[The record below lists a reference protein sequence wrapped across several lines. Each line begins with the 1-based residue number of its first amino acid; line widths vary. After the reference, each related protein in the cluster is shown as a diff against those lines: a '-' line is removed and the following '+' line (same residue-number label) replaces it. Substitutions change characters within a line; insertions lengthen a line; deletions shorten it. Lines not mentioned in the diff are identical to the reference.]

1 MSFAISRDGIPGH
14 QCPGRRPDHAWTL
27 CGTLRGVLQSPRLLI
42 SDPVL
47 KELEGILPDKLA
59 QSASITEGFI
69 NLLRSE
75 GFLITNDHPVP
86 SLPDP
91 DDEPIVA
98 SALAGGAKAF
108 VTGDKA
114 LLKLKTIEQLPIIS
128 PREFWERLSAG
139 E

>member
-1 MSFAISRDGIPGH
+1 MKVFLDTNVLASALTTRG
-14 QCPGRRPDHAWTL
+14 L
-27 CGTLRGVLQSPRLLI
+27 CAELFEVVLQSHELLI

-47 KELEGILPDKLA
+47 KELERVLAGKLG
-59 QSASITEGFI
+59 QSESITEGFTS
-69 NLLRSE
+69 LLRAE
-75 GFLITNDHPVP
+75 GYLITSDHPAP

-98 SALAGGAKAF
+98 SALAGGAKVF

-128 PREFWERLSAG
+128 PRELWERLSAG

>member
-1 MSFAISRDGIPGH
+1 MKVFLDTNVLASALTTRG
-14 QCPGRRPDHAWTL
+14 L
-27 CGTLRGVLQSPRLLI
+27 CAELFEVVLQSHELLI

-47 KELEGILPDKLA
+47 KELERILPDKLG
-59 QSASITEGFI
+59 QSESITERFI
-69 NLLRSE
+69 SLLRSE
-75 GFLITNDHPVP
+75 GFLITNDYPAP

-98 SALAGGAKAF
+98 SALAGGATVF

-114 LLKLKTIEQLPIIS
+114 LLKLITIEQLPIIS
-128 PREFWERLSAG
+128 PRAFWKRLSAG

>member
-1 MSFAISRDGIPGH
+1 VKVFLDTNVLASALTTRG
-14 QCPGRRPDHAWTL
+14 L
-27 CGTLRGVLQSPRLLI
+27 CAELFEVVLQSHQLLI

-47 KELEGILPDKLA
+47 NELERILPDKLG
-59 QSASITEGFI
+59 QSESITEGFI
-69 NLLRSE
+69 SLLRSE
-75 GFLITNDHPVP
+75 GFLITSDYPAP

-98 SALAGGAKAF
+98 SALAGGAKVF

-114 LLKLKTIEQLPIIS
+114 LLKLITIEKLLIIS

>member
-1 MSFAISRDGIPGH
+1 MKVFLDTNVLASALTTRG
-14 QCPGRRPDHAWTL
+14 L
-27 CGTLRGVLQSPRLLI
+27 CAELLEVVLQSHELLT

-47 KELEGILPDKLA
+47 KELERILPDKLG
-59 QSASITEGFI
+59 QSESITEGFI
-69 NLLRSE
+69 GLLRSE
-75 GFLITNDHPVP
+75 GFLITNDYPAP

-98 SALAGGAKAF
+98 SALAGGAKVF

-114 LLKLKTIEQLPIIS
+114 LLILKTIEQLPIIS

>member
-1 MSFAISRDGIPGH
+1 VKVFLDTNVLASALTTRG
-14 QCPGRRPDHAWTL
+14 L
-27 CGTLRGVLQSPRLLI
+27 CAELFEVVLQSHELLI

-47 KELEGILPDKLA
+47 KELERILPDKLG
-59 QSASITEGFI
+59 QSESITKGFI
-69 NLLRSE
+69 SLLRSE

-98 SALAGGAKAF
+98 SALAGGAMVF

-114 LLKLKTIEQLPIIS
+114 LLKLETIEQLPIIS

>member
-1 MSFAISRDGIPGH
+1 MKVFLDTNVLASALTTRG
-14 QCPGRRPDHAWTL
+14 L
-27 CGTLRGVLQSPRLLI
+27 CADLFEVVLQSHELLI

-47 KELEGILPDKLA
+47 QELERILPDKLG
-59 QSASITEGFI
+59 QSESITEGFI
-69 NLLRSE
+69 SLLRSE
-75 GFLITNDHPVP
+75 GFLITNDYPAP

-98 SALAGGAKAF
+98 PALAGDAKVF

-114 LLKLKTIEQLPIIS
+114 LLKLKAIEQLPITS
-128 PREFWERLSAG
+128 PREFWVRLSAG

>member
-1 MSFAISRDGIPGH
+1 M
-14 QCPGRRPDHAWTL
+14 
-27 CGTLRGVLQSPRLLI
+27 LI

-47 KELEGILPDKLA
+47 KELERILSGKLG
-59 QSASITEGFI
+59 QSESITKGFI
-69 NLLRSE
+69 SLLRKE
-75 GFLITNDHPVP
+75 GCLITNDHHAP
-86 SLPDP
+86 SLSDL

-98 SALAGGAKAF
+98 SALAGGAKVF

-128 PREFWERLSAG
+128 PRELWERLSAG